1 MEKTEALNRIDEKR
15 TEIDEIDRE
24 IVALLN
30 QRAKRSLEI
39 RRLKP
44 AAEMQLF
51 DESRED
57 AIYSKVCKVSSG
69 ELYDEGLK
77 EIYSVLLRVMKENPD
92 ATSDEIR

>member
-1 MEKTEALNRIDEKR
+1 MEKAEALNRIGEKR

-30 QRAKRSLEI
+30 KRAKRSLEI

-51 DESRED
+51 DASRED
-57 AIYSKVCKVSSG
+57 AIYSKVCKVSSH